1 MKKISLPFVVSLILL
16 VLFSGCS
23 KNNTL
28 NTSLDN
34 ETKLAIGQTA
44 KISSE
49 DLSIRLT
56 DVTNDSR
63 CAQGVTC
70 IWAGEVKCQL
80 SITLGTTTESYTFIV
95 SGAGDKT
102 GQVYQGYKLV
112 ANVTPYPKQGVTI
125 SPDDYRMILTVGKV
139 P

>member
-1 MKKISLPFVVSLILL
+1 MKKINLLFVVSLILL
-16 VLFSGCS
+16 VLSSGCS

-28 NTSLDN
+28 NASLDK

-49 DLSIRLT
+49 DLTIKLT

-63 CAQGVTC
+63 CPQGVTC
-70 IWAGEVKCQL
+70 FWAGEVRCQL
-80 SITLGTTTESYTFIV
+80 SITLGTTTEGYTFV
-95 SGAGDKT
+95 VPGTGDNT
-102 GQVYQGYKLV
+102 GQIYHGYKLV

-125 SPDDYRMILTVGKV
+125 SPDDYRMILTVSKV